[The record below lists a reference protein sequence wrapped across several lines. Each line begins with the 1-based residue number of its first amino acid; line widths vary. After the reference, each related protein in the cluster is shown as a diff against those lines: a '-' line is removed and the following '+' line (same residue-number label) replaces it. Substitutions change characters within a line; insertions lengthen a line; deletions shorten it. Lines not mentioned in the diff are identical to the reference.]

1 MPVIDHDE
9 AWRQTHLGRLLAMAS
24 ARFEARVLELMA
36 RHVETPLALSNL
48 AQRAQIG
55 AALIHITRHLPLAG
69 ARMGEL
75 ARHARLS
82 KQAMGV
88 LVDQC
93 EAWDLVRREDDPQD
107 ARACRVAFTATG
119 LAWLHAHQDAV
130 AQAEREFTQDL
141 GGQVATVVRIGLDAY
156 AAAHAS

>member
-1 MPVIDHDE
+1 M
-9 AWRQTHLGRLLAMAS
+9 GRLLAMAS

-36 RHVETPLALSNL
+36 QHALTPLALSNL

-55 AALIHITRHLPLAG
+55 AALIHITRHLPLTG

-75 ARHARLS
+75 ARRAGLR

-141 GGQVATVVRIGLDAY
+141 GEQVATVVRIGLDAY
-156 AAAHAS
+156 AAAHASYRSTD

>member
-1 MPVIDHDE
+1 MPAAARDE
-9 AWRQTHLGRLLAMAS
+9 AWRQTHLGRLLALAS
-24 ARFEARVLELMA
+24 ARFEARVLALMA
-36 RHVETPLALSNL
+36 QHALTPLALSNL

-55 AALIHITRHLPLAG
+55 AAQIHITRHLPLAG

-75 ARHARLS
+75 ARRAGLS

-93 EAWDLVRREDDPQD
+93 EAWDLVRRADDPQD

-141 GGQVATVVRIGLDAY
+141 GEQVATVVRIGLDAY
-156 AAAHAS
+156 AATHAT

>member
-1 MPVIDHDE
+1 MPTATQDE
-9 AWRQTHLGRLLAMAS
+9 AWRQTHLGRLLALAS
-24 ARFEARVLELMA
+24 ARFEARVLALMA
-36 RHVETPLALSNL
+36 QHAETPLALSNL

-55 AALIHITRHLPLAG
+55 AAQIHITRHLPLAG

-75 ARHARLS
+75 ARLAGLS

-141 GGQVATVVRIGLDAY
+141 GEQIATVVKIGLDAY
-156 AAAHAS
+156 AAPHAS